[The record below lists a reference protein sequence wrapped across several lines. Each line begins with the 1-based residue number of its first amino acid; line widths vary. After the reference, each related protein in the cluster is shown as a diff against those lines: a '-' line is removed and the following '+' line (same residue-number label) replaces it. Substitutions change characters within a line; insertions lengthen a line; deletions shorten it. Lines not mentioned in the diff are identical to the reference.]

1 MLCGSGCLLYTS
13 GGTDPWD
20 PWTPTDPTDPDIEI
34 EDPDV
39 PLAEPEEPV
48 IEIEDPDVPLIDVP
62 GEEVEIDEPEVP
74 LGDAPQTGDNS
85 NTIPF
90 VVLMLAAACG
100 LVVTRRK
107 FN

>member
-1 MLCGSGCLLYTS
+1 MQYTFVNTFEDDGPVDPGD
-13 GGTDPWD
+13 GGDT
-20 PWTPTDPTDPDIEI
+20 TPTTPPETVIP
-34 EDPDV
+34 DPDV

-90 VVLMLAAACG
+90 VVLMLAAVCG